1 MINRVVLV
9 GRLTRDP
16 ELKYTTNG
24 TASLQFSIAVNR
36 TFTSANGEREADFI
50 NCVAWRNQAENM
62 ARFVRKGSL
71 LGVEGRIQTRSY
83 QAQDGSKRYVTEVVA
98 DSVQFLEPRSAS
110 SNREGQAPGG
120 QQSDFG
126 GYGGGFNSQPNQG
139 FNQSSN
145 FGGGFNQA
153 ASNDG
158 FAQAPAFNEQPAFNS
173 TIDISD
179 DDLPF

>member
-71 LGVEGRIQTRSY
+71 LGVEGRIQTRNY

-98 DSVQFLEPRSAS
+98 ESVQFLEPRSSS
-110 SNREGQAPGG
+110 SNRMDQNGMGQA
-120 QQSDFG
+120 SDFG
-126 GYGGGFNSQPNQG
+126 GGYQSQPNQG
-139 FNQSSN
+139 FNQAPS
-145 FGGGFNQA
+145 FDGGFNQA
-153 ASNDG
+153 PAQGG
-158 FAQAPAFNEQPAFNS
+158 FNQAPSFNEQPSFSS

>member
-62 ARFVRKGSL
+62 AKFVRKGSL

-98 DSVQFLEPRSAS
+98 ESVQFLEPRSS
-110 SNREGQAPGG
+110 QNREGGAYGQSQEMGG
-120 QQSDFG
+120 FG
-126 GYGGGFNSQPNQG
+126 GYGGAGASNNFP
-139 FNQSSN
+139 QSSN
-145 FGGGFNQA
+145 SFGGGSYVAPTSNVFPDPAGSFN
-153 ASNDG
+153 
-158 FAQAPAFNEQPAFNS
+158 NEPDFSS
-173 TIDISD
+173 TINISD